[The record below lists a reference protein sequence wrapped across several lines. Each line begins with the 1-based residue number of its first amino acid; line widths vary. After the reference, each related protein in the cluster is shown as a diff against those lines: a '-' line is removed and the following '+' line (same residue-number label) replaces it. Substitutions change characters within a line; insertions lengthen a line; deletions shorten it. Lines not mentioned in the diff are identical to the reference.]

1 MKNLLYKS
9 LLALLFS
16 IPFSTAQA
24 QIPGAA
30 TVFDA
35 ATGKLKVVSML
46 FGGKSYYLEM
56 SMIDAAA
63 LTMKIDASSLA
74 DISPDSRTIGKVAT
88 DLVGT
93 WKMQGEE
100 STLQLNANGTFRV
113 VQAART
119 GPDAC
124 KAGDE
129 TGTFRYTAATGVFMP
144 TFLTDDNGDCG
155 LSGGTLIRI
164 FMDGNTI
171 SVNFHGEGDVAL
183 LTRIL

>member
-16 IPFSTAQA
+16 IPFSAAQA

-63 LTMKIDASSLA
+63 LTMKIDASSFA
-74 DISPDSRTIGKVAT
+74 EITQDARTVGKVAT

-100 STLQLNANGTFRV
+100 TTLQLNANGTFRV

-129 TGTFRYTAATGVFMP
+129 TGTFRYSTFNGVFQP
-144 TFLTDDNGDCG
+144 TFLTDENGDCG
-155 LSGGTLIRI
+155 LSGGGLIRI
-164 FMDGNTI
+164 FIDGNTI
-171 SVNFHGEGDVAL
+171 SVYFASDNESATLV
-183 LTRIL
+183 RVN